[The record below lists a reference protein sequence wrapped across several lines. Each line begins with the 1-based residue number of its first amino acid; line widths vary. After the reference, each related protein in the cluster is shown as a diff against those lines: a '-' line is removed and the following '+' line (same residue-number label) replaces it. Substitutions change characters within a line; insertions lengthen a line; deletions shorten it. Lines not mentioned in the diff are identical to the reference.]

1 MLKKWRKTRENS
13 LTVSEVVN
21 GQEVLSQVSIPT
33 EQPIV
38 TAIAQPQQFFFGRR
52 KLTTSYSKEE
62 LTPEKIIEILPSI
75 MREHQKNVD
84 EIEYLYNYYKGI
96 QPIINKFKKVRPDIN
111 NIVLENHA
119 FEIVEFRKAN
129 GFGEPVQYV
138 QKGEKDSEVVNPEIA
153 TLTKFVESEDKSSD
167 DKELSEWQY
176 ICGTAYRYV
185 DSDDKDDEDE
195 APFETSVPDPRKTF
209 VVYSSDIK
217 EKPMFAG
224 YYTYFSDKIMSPDE
238 REIINK
244 YRIITIYTEGY
255 ILKIKDNFVNGHYN
269 NLEVL
274 PMQILGETSETYT
287 LMIPGIRII
296 EYPLNSSRLGLVE
309 LIMSPLNAINKIKSD
324 DLDAIDQFVQSLLVF
339 VNQDVEVEDVKALE
353 EAGALK
359 IFSENPD
366 KPADVK
372 LLTAQLDHGQTKI
385 VTDDLYN
392 NALVVAG
399 CPRLNDKA
407 SGGDTGQAR
416 LLGEGW
422 TMAYQRAKQDDLSFI
437 KSERQF
443 LKLVL
448 KICKNAGQ
456 LTNLKITDIDI
467 KIPRDKADNLLVKAQ
482 SLLNLLQSGVHP
494 EIAFT
499 VVGLFGDPHDVYEK
513 SVKFFGED
521 FWSKIT
527 DKNTSNVENNST
539 GDDKNI
545 KTNADEGKGGHTN
558 KTNKS
563 VKTGV

>member
-1 MLKKWRKTRENS
+1 MEGKTRSNS
-13 LTVSEVVN
+13 ITVSDIVN
-21 GQEVLSQVSIPT
+21 GEQVLTQVSIPT
-33 EQPIV
+33 ETPVVSAMQE
-38 TAIAQPQQFFFGRR
+38 PQCFLFGRR
-52 KLTTSYSKEE
+52 KLTTSYKPNE
-62 LTPEKIIEILPSI
+62 LTPELILEILPSV
-75 MREHQKNVD
+75 MREHQKNAD
-84 EIEYLYNYYKGI
+84 EIEYLYNFYKGM
-96 QPIINKFKKVRPDIN
+96 QPILQKDKKVRPDIN

-138 QKGEKDSEVVNPEIA
+138 QKGEKDSEVVNPELA
-153 TLTKFVESEDKSSD
+153 TLTKYVESEDKSSD

-176 ICGTAYRYV
+176 ICGTAYRFI
-185 DSDDKDDEDE
+185 DTDQKDDEDE
-195 APFETSVPDPRKTF
+195 APFEMSVPDPRKTF
-209 VVYSSDIK
+209 VVYTNDIK
-217 EKPMFAG
+217 EKPAFAG
-224 YYTYFSDKIMSPDE
+224 HYTYYSDRILSEDN
-238 REIINK
+238 REVINK
-244 YRIITIYTEGY
+244 YRVITIYTDNY
-255 ILKIKDNFVNGHYN
+255 ILKIKDNFIN
-269 NLEVL
+269 NKYCNFEIMKQEVL
-274 PMQILGETSETYT
+274 GEETETYP
-287 LMIPGIRII
+287 LIISGIRII

-309 LIMSPLNAINKIKSD
+309 LVMSPLNAINKIKSD

-359 IFSENPD
+359 IFSQDPN

-372 LLTAQLDHGQTKI
+372 LLTAQLDHSQTKI

-443 LKLVL
+443 LKMAL
-448 KICKNAGQ
+448 KICKHSGK
-456 LTNLKITDIDI
+456 LVNLKITDIDI

-482 SLLNLLQSGVHP
+482 ALLNLLQSGVHP

-513 SVKFFGED
+513 SIKFFGEN
-521 FWSKIT
+521 FWAKVT
-527 DKNTSNVENNST
+527 DNNTSNVNSNI
-539 GDDKNI
+539 DNKLIDKTKDVKN
-545 KTNADEGKGGHTN
+545 KNTNTDEGKSGHTN

-563 VKTGV
+563 V

>member
-1 MLKKWRKTRENS
+1 M
-13 LTVSEVVN
+13 VN
-21 GQEVLSQVSIPT
+21 GEQVLTKVSVPT
-33 EQPIV
+33 ETPVVSAMQE
-38 TAIAQPQQFFFGRR
+38 PQCFFFGRR
-52 KLTTSYSKEE
+52 KLTTSYKSNE
-62 LTPEKIIEILPSI
+62 LTPELILKILPSV
-75 MREHQKNVD
+75 MREHQKNAD

-96 QPIINKFKKVRPDIN
+96 QPILQKDKKVRPDIN
-111 NIVLENHA
+111 NVILENHA

-138 QKGEKDSEVVNPEIA
+138 QKGEKDSEIVNPELA
-153 TLTKFVESEDKSSD
+153 TLTKFVESEDKSSN

-176 ICGTAYRYV
+176 ICGTAYRFI
-185 DSDDKDDEDE
+185 DTDKKDDDDE
-195 APFETSVPDPRKTF
+195 APFEISVPDPRKTF
-209 VVYSSDIK
+209 VVYTNGIK
-217 EKPMFAG
+217 EKPAFAG
-224 YYTYFSDKIMSPDE
+224 HYTYYSDRIISEDN
-238 REIINK
+238 REVINK
-244 YRIITIYTEGY
+244 YRIITIYTNTSIIE
-255 ILKIKDNFVNGHYN
+255 IKDNFFN
-269 NLEVL
+269 NRYCNFEIMKQEVL
-274 PMQILGETSETYT
+274 GQKTEEYP

-296 EYPLNSSRLGLVE
+296 EYPLNNSRLGLVE
-309 LIMSPLNAINKIKSD
+309 LVMSPLNAINKIKSD

-359 IFSENPD
+359 IFSQDPT

-372 LLTAQLDHGQTKI
+372 LLTAQLDHSQTKI

-443 LKLVL
+443 LKMVL
-448 KICKNAGQ
+448 KICKNSNQ
-456 LTNLKITDIDI
+456 LLNLKITDIDI

-482 SLLNLLQSGVHP
+482 ALLNLLQSGVHP

-513 SVKFFGED
+513 SIKFFGED
-521 FWSKIT
+521 FWTKIT
-527 DKNTSNVENNST
+527 DNKTSNINSNDNKST
-539 GDDKNI
+539 EKIEDVKN
-545 KTNADEGKGGHTN
+545 KNTNADEGKSGHTN
-558 KTNKS
+558 KTDKS
-563 VKTGV
+563 V

>member
-1 MLKKWRKTRENS
+1 MEGKRNE
-13 LTVSEVVN
+13 LTVSDVVN
-21 GQEVLSQVSIPT
+21 GEEVLTKVSVPT
-33 EQPIV
+33 TTPTITPVSE
-38 TAIAQPQQFFFGRR
+38 PQQFFFGRR
-52 KLTTSYSKEE
+52 KLETSYEPNE
-62 LTPEKIIEILPSI
+62 LTPQKILEILPSV
-75 MREHQKNVD
+75 MREHQKNAD
-84 EIEYLYNYYKGI
+84 EIEYLYNYYKGV
-96 QPIINKFKKVRPDIN
+96 QPILSKFKKVRPDIN

-138 QKGEKDSEVVNPEIA
+138 QKGEKDSEKVNPEIA
-153 TLTKFVESEDKSSD
+153 TLTRFVESEDKSSD
-167 DKELSEWQY
+167 DKEMSEWQY
-176 ICGTAYRYV
+176 ICGTAYRFV
-185 DSDDKDDEDE
+185 DVDTEEDEDE
-195 APFETSVPDPRKTF
+195 APFEISVPDPRKTF
-209 VVYSSDIK
+209 VVYSNGII
-217 EKPMFAG
+217 EKPAFAG
-224 YYTYFSDKIMSPDE
+224 YYTYFSDKVFSSDS

-244 YRIITIYTEGY
+244 YRIITIYTNKY
-255 ILKIKDNFVNGHYN
+255 MMKIRDNFINGKYN
-269 NLEVL
+269 NYEVVKQEVL
-274 PMQILGETSETYT
+274 GQETDTYP
-287 LMIPGIRII
+287 LVIPGIRII
-296 EYPLNSSRLGLVE
+296 EYPLNNSRLGLVE
-309 LIMSPLNAINKIKSD
+309 LVMSPLNAINKIKSD

-339 VNQDVEVEDVKALE
+339 VNQDVEVEDVRALE

-372 LLTAQLDHGQTKI
+372 LLTAQLEHSQTKI

-399 CPRLNDKA
+399 CPRLNDKV

-448 KICKNAGQ
+448 RICKERSQ
-456 LTNLKITDIDI
+456 LLNLRITDIDI

-521 FWSKIT
+521 FWE
-527 DKNTSNVENNST
+527 KNKNNASDSLNIDNKFKEK
-539 GDDKNI
+539 DDKN
-545 KTNADEGKGGHTN
+545 KNTNTVEGKDGHTN

-563 VKTGV
+563 V

>member
-1 MLKKWRKTRENS
+1 MEDKRGNNI
-13 LTVSEVVN
+13 TVSEMIN
-21 GQEVLSQVSIPT
+21 GEEVLSQVSVPT
-33 EQPIV
+33 DKPIVSAVEQP
-38 TAIAQPQQFFFGRR
+38 QYFFFGRR

-62 LTPEKIIEILPSI
+62 LTSEKIIEILPSV

-96 QPIINKFKKVRPDIN
+96 QPIINKTKKVRPDIN
-111 NIVLENHA
+111 NVVLENHA

-138 QKGEKDSEVVNPEIA
+138 QKGEKDSEIVNPELA

-176 ICGTAYRYV
+176 ICGTAYRYI
-185 DSDDKDDEDE
+185 DTDEKDDEDE
-195 APFETSVPDPRKTF
+195 APFETSIPDPRKTF

-217 EKPMFAG
+217 ERPMFAG
-224 YYTYFSDKIMSPDE
+224 YYTYFSDRIMTHDE
-238 REIINK
+238 KEIINK
-244 YRIITIYTEGY
+244 YRIITIYTEKF
-255 ILKIKDNFVNGHYN
+255 ILKIKDKFVNGHYN
-269 NLEVL
+269 NLEIIK
-274 PMQILGETSETYT
+274 QDILGETVETYP
-287 LMIPGIRII
+287 LVIPGIRII
-296 EYPLNSSRLGLVE
+296 EYPLNNSRLGLVE

-324 DLDAIDQFVQSLLVF
+324 DLDGIDQFVQSLLVF
-339 VNQDVEVEDVKALE
+339 VNQDVEVEDVRALE

-359 IFSENPD
+359 IFSPD
-366 KPADVK
+366 PSKPADVK
-372 LLTAQLDHGQTKI
+372 LLTAQLDHSQTKV

-443 LKLVL
+443 LKMVL
-448 KICKNAGQ
+448 KICKNSGQ
-456 LTNLKITDIDI
+456 LNNLKITDIDI

-521 FWSKIT
+521 FWTKIKNESTSNAT
-527 DKNTSNVENNST
+527 DVDDSTKEVKDDNNINKNTNT
-539 GDDKNI
+539 
-545 KTNADEGKGGHTN
+545 DEGKSGHTN

-563 VKTGV
+563 V

>member
-1 MLKKWRKTRENS
+1 MEETRDEV
-13 LTVSEVVN
+13 TVSDVVN
-21 GQEVLSQVSIPT
+21 GEEVLTKVSIPT
-33 EQPIV
+33 TTPTITPVSE
-38 TAIAQPQQFFFGRR
+38 PQQFFFGRR
-52 KLTTSYSKEE
+52 KLETSYEPNE
-62 LTPEKIIEILPSI
+62 LTPQKILEILPSV
-75 MREHQKNVD
+75 MREHQKNAD
-84 EIEYLYNYYKGI
+84 EIEYLYNYYKGM
-96 QPIINKFKKVRPDIN
+96 QPILSKFKKVRPDIN

-138 QKGEKDSEVVNPEIA
+138 QKGEKDSEKVNPEIA
-153 TLTKFVESEDKSSD
+153 TLTRFVESEDKSSD
-167 DKELSEWQY
+167 DKEMSEWQY
-176 ICGTAYRYV
+176 ICGTAYRFV
-185 DSDDKDDEDE
+185 DVDTEEDEDE
-195 APFETSVPDPRKTF
+195 APFEISVPDPRKTF
-209 VVYSSDIK
+209 VVYSNGII
-217 EKPMFAG
+217 EKPAFAG
-224 YYTYFSDKIMSPDE
+224 YYTYFSDKVFSSDS

-244 YRIITIYTEGY
+244 YRIITIYTNKY
-255 ILKIKDNFVNGHYN
+255 MMKIRDNFINGKYN
-269 NLEVL
+269 NYEVVKQEVL
-274 PMQILGETSETYT
+274 GQETDTYP
-287 LMIPGIRII
+287 LVIPGIRII
-296 EYPLNSSRLGLVE
+296 EYPLNNSRLGLVE
-309 LIMSPLNAINKIKSD
+309 LVMSPLNAINKIKSD

-339 VNQDVEVEDVKALE
+339 VNQDVEVEDVRALE

-372 LLTAQLDHGQTKI
+372 LLTAQLEHSQTKI

-399 CPRLNDKA
+399 CPRLNDKV

-443 LKLVL
+443 LKLAL
-448 KICKNAGQ
+448 RICKERDQ
-456 LTNLKITDIDI
+456 LPNLKITDIDI

-521 FWSKIT
+521 FWEKNSNNTSNSLGIDNKFKEKD
-527 DKNTSNVENNST
+527 DKNTNTV
-539 GDDKNI
+539 
-545 KTNADEGKGGHTN
+545 EGKDGHTN